1 MGNGRMQCLFP
12 AETEALRAERYFL
25 NYTGTGYKNS
35 ICPLQRIQCGAG
47 GADILFAGLPY
58 LKLGKTR

>member
-12 AETEALRAERYFL
+12 AETAALRADRSFL

-35 ICPLQRIQCGAG
+35 ICPLQRIQCDAG
-47 GADILFAGLPY
+47 GADVLLAGLP
-58 LKLGKTR
+58 